1 MGQPDWDPDQ
11 VPPPWSDARV
21 RVSSSATV
29 GLIGRAEAS
38 NGILTV
44 ASPPTVGTRLTAAL
58 PIDAMTDPTRGDA
71 G

>member
-1 MGQPDWDPDQ
+1 
-11 VPPPWSDARV
+11 
-21 RVSSSATV
+21 VSSSATV
-29 GLIGRAEAS
+29 GLIDRAEAS